1 MTSSDVHDLS
11 CLLSSVLPKWIRY
24 KMLTIN
30 LILFWTGTRLPL
42 YWTGGGQKNP
52 NQVNYAIWC
61 LTTMK
66 LGLEYSIGQELFK
79 TAKISDVISIVQ
91 I

>member
-1 MTSSDVHDLS
+1 MTFSDVHDLS
-11 CLLSSVLPKWIRY
+11 CLLSSVLPKWIRS

-42 YWTGGGQKNP
+42 YWPGGGPKNP
-52 NQVNYAIWC
+52 NRVNYAIWC

-66 LGLEYSIGQELFK
+66 LGRN
-79 TAKISDVISIVQ
+79 TA
-91 I
+91 